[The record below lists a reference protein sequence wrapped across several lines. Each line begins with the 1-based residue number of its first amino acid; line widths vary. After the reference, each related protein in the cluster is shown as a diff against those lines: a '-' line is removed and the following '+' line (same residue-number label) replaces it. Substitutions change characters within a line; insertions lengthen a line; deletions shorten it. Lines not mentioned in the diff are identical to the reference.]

1 MKSIQE
7 AGPGEVAAVKRR
19 TIRTLAV
26 GGITEEQCASIT
38 KHLDAVTDLLESM
51 SNTDQEG

>member
-7 AGPGEVAAVKRR
+7 AGPGEIAAVKRR

-26 GGITEEQCASIT
+26 GGITEAECTFIN
-38 KHLDAVTDLLESM
+38 KHLDSVLGLLESL
-51 SNTDQEG
+51 NNRED

>member
-7 AGPGEVAAVKRR
+7 AGPTEVAALKRR

-26 GGITEEQCASIT
+26 GGITDEQCSFIT
-38 KHLDAVTDLLESM
+38 KHLDAVSGVLETIN
-51 SNTDQEG
+51 NTEA